1 MFFWGYSTIIS
12 AIIGSLYIVS
22 DKQNII
28 YRQKTRGNDVVYDDA
43 KMLFVDIVKL
53 FYKKL
58 KNLQKKDK
66 KKKKKKNNII
76 NLNKIKNKSK
86 INDRNE
92 QK

>member
-53 FYKKL
+53 FYK
-58 KNLQKKDK
+58 
-66 KKKKKKNNII
+66 IF
-76 NLNKIKNKSK
+76 
-86 INDRNE
+86 
-92 QK
+92 